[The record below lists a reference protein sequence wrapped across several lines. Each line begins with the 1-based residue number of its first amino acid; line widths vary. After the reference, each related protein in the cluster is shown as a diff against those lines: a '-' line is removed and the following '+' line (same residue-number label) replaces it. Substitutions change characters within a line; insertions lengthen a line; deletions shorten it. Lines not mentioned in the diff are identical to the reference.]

1 MARTTSFTLGEE
13 LEEFVREKVDS
24 GAFASASE
32 VLREALRR
40 MADEERKE
48 RALLNALDAGLAS
61 GRARPGG
68 WSRVDAKVR
77 ARVRAKVGRAQAKR

>member
-1 MARTTSFTLGEE
+1 MARTTSFTLGGD

-24 GAFASASE
+24 GAYSSASE

-48 RALLNALDAGLAS
+48 QELLAALDAGTAS
-61 GRARPGG
+61 RRAKPGV
-68 WSRVDAKVR
+68 WERVHAKVR
-77 ARVRAKVGRAQAKR
+77 RATTKR